1 MIKVLDESFLLVLVP
16 HLLDF
21 LCELH
26 LAAFR
31 LYLRE
36 GNSLDS
42 GPFDLKEELGVQ
54 EVLFLKLLKALSRA
68 QICEELD
75 QVELDAFL
83 LIFVLCV

>member
-1 MIKVLDESFLLVLVP
+1 MIKVLDEAFLLVLVP

-21 LCELH
+21 LIELH

-36 GNSLDS
+36 GDSLDS
-42 GPFDLKEELGVQ
+42 GPLDLKEEFWVQ
-54 EVLFLKLLKALSRA
+54 EVLFLKLLKALSRS
-68 QICEELD
+68 QICEKLD

-83 LIFVLCV
+83 LIFVLSV